1 MNSENS
7 SDLLQRANVIYN
19 LISNEMRF
27 GETNECRGSACPAL
41 TDFCKDKKRASLIF
55 DTNWHALCNS
65 DECESLPRFPIS
77 PPVRSISDIKTNP
90 TCKLKPFYMQKDMPP
105 LNMWH
110 ECYTNGGEMKKE
122 ADGAWTLH
130 FKGTRA
136 NCSAQI
142 QRVEL
147 NNWSE
152 NGLGIFS
159 IWSFSMTRTN
169 NFCRSL
175 LSWKE

>member
-1 MNSENS
+1 MYILKIHLTFFNE
-7 SDLLQRANVIYN
+7 RIYN

-65 DECESLPRFPIS
+65 VECESLPRFPIS